1 MESHGASCGGA
12 ERPGIF
18 GQLHKISN
26 RTVSGDRVS
35 WLQNSLHQN
44 GVEATQGEAG
54 KDTERGQG
62 YVGSRDSISKTAC
75 PANWKDVG
83 SNPSDPACS
92 IAL

>member
-12 ERPGIF
+12 GRPGIF

-54 KDTERGQG
+54 KG
-62 YVGSRDSISKTAC
+62 YRKRPRICWIKEQ
-75 PANWKDVG
+75 
-83 SNPSDPACS
+83 
-92 IAL
+92 